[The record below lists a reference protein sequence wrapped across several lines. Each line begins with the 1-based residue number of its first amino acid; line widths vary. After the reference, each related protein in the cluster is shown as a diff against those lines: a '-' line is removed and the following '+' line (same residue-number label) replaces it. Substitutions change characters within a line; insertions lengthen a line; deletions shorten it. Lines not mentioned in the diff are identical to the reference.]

1 MSSAPNATM
10 LQSSTPIHSSQIAS
24 RTQAWRELGGIV
36 SGRRFH
42 GVISCSGR
50 PAMTRGSRL
59 LDGNHFIAYL
69 DRPMEVAPRRRRES

>member
-10 LQSSTPIHSSQIAS
+10 LHSSTPIQSSQIAS

-42 GVISCSGR
+42 GVDLVQRQAGH
-50 PAMTRGSRL
+50 AARL
-59 LDGNHFIAYL
+59 ST
-69 DRPMEVAPRRRRES
+69 PQW